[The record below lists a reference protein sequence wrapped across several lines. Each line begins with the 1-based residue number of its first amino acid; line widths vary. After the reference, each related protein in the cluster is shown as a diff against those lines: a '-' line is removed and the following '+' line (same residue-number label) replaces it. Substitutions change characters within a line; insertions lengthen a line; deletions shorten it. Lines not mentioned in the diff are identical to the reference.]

1 MGKLSKFSS
10 LSNLYYLAKFSLESC
25 EKVAFDVDFSVIA
38 LGKVKMYVNGKF
50 MNEYMTH
57 LIMLM
62 EFIIW

>member
-1 MGKLSKFSS
+1 M
-10 LSNLYYLAKFSLESC
+10 
-25 EKVAFDVDFSVIA
+25 AFDVDFSVIA